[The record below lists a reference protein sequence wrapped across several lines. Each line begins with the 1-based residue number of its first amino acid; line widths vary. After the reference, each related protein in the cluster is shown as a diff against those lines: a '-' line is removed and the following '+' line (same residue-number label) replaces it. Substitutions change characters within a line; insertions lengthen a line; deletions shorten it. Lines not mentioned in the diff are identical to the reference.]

1 MPFNPNSPLCD
12 EDKVRLK
19 VGDIDPD
26 NPILPDDV
34 YTEALADNSGSVRRA
49 AKQVATYLL
58 FYLTRFTRERTG
70 AIEVYGAEWATNYRK
85 ALEMFLKDPNLNSV
99 PAMPYA
105 GGISKSDIQANKDN
119 CDNELLWKGGC
130 KCDDEDSEYLRF

>member
-1 MPFNPNSPLCD
+1 MPFNPYSPLCD

-26 NPILPDDV
+26 FPLLSDDV
-34 YTEALADNSGSVRRA
+34 YTEALAECDGSIRRA
-49 AKQVATYLL
+49 AKKVAGYLL

-85 ALEMFLKDPNLNSV
+85 ALELFLKDPNLNDV
-99 PAMPYA
+99 APVPYA
-105 GGISKSDIQANKDN
+105 GGISKADIQANKDN
-119 CDNELLWKGGC
+119 TDNELLWKGGC
-130 KCDDEDSEYLRF
+130 KCDDDEDQYLRF